1 MLIIT
6 DFFKNLDIDSNEGAR
21 CWNPGWGSETK
32 DGEWAP
38 NLKSIGVNL
47 LGRVSCKIRSYWP
60 NLYKMKSVQFQLQQT
75 QQKLMD
81 MDIMLLLVEKE
92 PVQEITDHHFFV
104 ILMVS
109 IRWLVSILEVMM
121 NVALKAI
128 LLYMSA

>member
-47 LGRVSCKIRSYWP
+47 LGRISCKIRSYWP
-60 NLYKMKSVQFQLQQT
+60 NLYENERGMVAPELIFLKMSGKFRLLT
-75 QQKLMD
+75 QM
-81 MDIMLLLVEKE
+81 IV
-92 PVQEITDHHFFV
+92 
-104 ILMVS
+104 
-109 IRWLVSILEVMM
+109 
-121 NVALKAI
+121 
-128 LLYMSA
+128 